1 MIPKVGLY
9 YPYINVRN
17 VNWLKATLLCFP
29 HVLRMVP
36 QGYIRNE
43 PSEMREFAEIL
54 GTSNR
59 PLLQAVNVREPQYEA
74 VQHQFLNRLR
84 SDFEQDPDFFI
95 REFSPDL
102 ASESPG
108 DNQDWLVPIHEGK
121 FYYMLKNFLLEK
133 GLAWIPSNVSQ
144 GSWTHPARTFRNNAE
159 WVLVHPRLGQAIMST
174 IAAGVALENRC
185 DVVTEVEGVHSA
197 LSSRQP
203 SAIYD
208 HFIKPNPQGL
218 VNDGQAETIVL
229 QFVYL
234 TKFNLDGLTAQS
246 IAELSKDREGL
257 YQLKEAMKP
266 IIKDYPTL
274 AGAGQRLEFLREAS
288 ELIVSDWKKRRAN
301 FSTLAKSVYS
311 PDTILSQDV
320 GNYTAAGFSG
330 GAMSGS
336 LGLTALSAGAG
347 LVVGVLMQT
356 VQKYRALANSP
367 YRFLSKLEE
376 KGATLYASA

>member
-1 MIPKVGLY
+1 MIPKDGLY

-59 PLLQAVNVREPQYEA
+59 PLLQAVNVREPQYEP

-133 GLAWIPSNVSQ
+133 GLAWIPSNV
-144 GSWTHPARTFRNNAE
+144 
-159 WVLVHPRLGQAIMST
+159 
-174 IAAGVALENRC
+174 
-185 DVVTEVEGVHSA
+185 
-197 LSSRQP
+197 LS
-203 SAIYD
+203 
-208 HFIKPNPQGL
+208 
-218 VNDGQAETIVL
+218 
-229 QFVYL
+229 
-234 TKFNLDGLTAQS
+234 
-246 IAELSKDREGL
+246 
-257 YQLKEAMKP
+257 
-266 IIKDYPTL
+266 
-274 AGAGQRLEFLREAS
+274 
-288 ELIVSDWKKRRAN
+288 
-301 FSTLAKSVYS
+301 
-311 PDTILSQDV
+311 
-320 GNYTAAGFSG
+320 
-330 GAMSGS
+330 
-336 LGLTALSAGAG
+336 
-347 LVVGVLMQT
+347 
-356 VQKYRALANSP
+356 
-367 YRFLSKLEE
+367 
-376 KGATLYASA
+376 

>member
-1 MIPKVGLY
+1 
-9 YPYINVRN
+9 
-17 VNWLKATLLCFP
+17 
-29 HVLRMVP
+29 
-36 QGYIRNE
+36 
-43 PSEMREFAEIL
+43 
-54 GTSNR
+54 
-59 PLLQAVNVREPQYEA
+59 
-74 VQHQFLNRLR
+74 
-84 SDFEQDPDFFI
+84 
-95 REFSPDL
+95 
-102 ASESPG
+102 
-108 DNQDWLVPIHEGK
+108 
-121 FYYMLKNFLLEK
+121 
-133 GLAWIPSNVSQ
+133 
-144 GSWTHPARTFRNNAE
+144 
-159 WVLVHPRLGQAIMST
+159 
-174 IAAGVALENRC
+174 
-185 DVVTEVEGVHSA
+185 
-197 LSSRQP
+197 
-203 SAIYD
+203 
-208 HFIKPNPQGL
+208 